1 MDKEIVT
8 LVGMLLRSSFLTIF
22 DVSSE
27 TNETKRQISYR
38 IEKLKVLLSR

>member
-27 TNETKRQISYR
+27 TNATKRQISYR